1 MRIESADEGAQRG
14 NAAAKGRGHPGA
26 QKLLCRRP
34 VSVPPEEGELVLEDP
49 DAVNTAVGMT
59 QTIEGS
65 GLSLGTR
72 GRMSVERPTKSL
84 DRLALL
90 AGQSAPLLLADLVD
104 GVVQRLGDVEVV
116 DDEGGVRAV
125 VLDRLGVGAAHV
137 ATGPADLAPL
147 VLAQGF
153 GEEPV
158 DGFAPLSGTDPDHA
172 SSLQIIDNR
181 GEFAPLAVGDLV
193 GPEAAQ
199 SPDGMSVAGAGNDSM
214 QQVRDRRAGHV
225 QDLGGGLLR
234 HAATEHAQ
242 APFEPVG
249 DACVA
254 RGPGNLLL
262 HSPVRRALDL
272 PGAEPQHDLDPEDG
286 QVLPA
291 AARACARHDPSST
304 AALRAAAAVLVGLDR
319 KVQFP
324 ATILK
329 RERGDLHAFYA

>member
-1 MRIESADEGAQRG
+1 
-14 NAAAKGRGHPGA
+14 
-26 QKLLCRRP
+26 
-34 VSVPPEEGELVLEDP
+34 
-49 DAVNTAVGMT
+49 
-59 QTIEGS
+59 
-65 GLSLGTR
+65 
-72 GRMSVERPTKSL
+72 MSVEQPTESL

-90 AGQSAPLLLADLVD
+90 AGRSAPLLLADLVD

-125 VLDRLGVGAAHV
+125 VLDRLAVGSVHV

-147 VLAQGF
+147 VLTQGF

-158 DGFAPLSGTDPDHA
+158 DGSAPLSGTDPYHA

-181 GEFAPLAVGDLV
+181 GKFALLSVGDLV
-193 GPEAAQ
+193 GPEAPQ
-199 SPDGMSVAGAGNDSM
+199 SPDGMSVAGVGNDSM
-214 QQVRDRRAGHV
+214 QQVRDDRAGHV
-225 QDLGGGLLR
+225 QNLGGGLLR

-249 DACVA
+249 DACVS

-272 PGAEPQHDLDPEDG
+272 PGAEPQHDLDP
-286 QVLPA
+286 QHRQILPN
-291 AARACARHDPSST
+291 AARACARDDPSST

-319 KVQFP
+319 HVQLS

-329 RERGDLHAFYA
+329 RERGDLHALYA